1 MASSFTNA
9 RRTYLWTIQSDQ
21 ITDHL
26 PKPTT
31 VSDPPI
37 NFTKEVAF
45 DDSTILMMMPWSSTC
60 QQLTLTPDE
69 SQWTMGAQLTFSTI
83 PPSNK

>member
-1 MASSFTNA
+1 MASFFMNA

-21 ITDHL
+21 ITDRL

-37 NFTKEVAF
+37 NFIKEVAF

-60 QQLTLTPDE
+60 QMLT
-69 SQWTMGAQLTFSTI
+69 STLDK
-83 PPSNK
+83 S

>member
-1 MASSFTNA
+1 MASTFTNA
-9 RRTYLWTIQSDQ
+9 RRTYLWTEQNVQ
-21 ITDHL
+21 ITDRL
-26 PKPTT
+26 PKPTM

-37 NFTKEVAF
+37 NFTKEDVF

-60 QQLTLTPDE
+60 QQLTSTLDG
-69 SQWTMGAQLTFSTI
+69 SQWTIGAQLTFSTI